1 MRQRTMGTFMN
12 KLALTSVLALA
23 AAMPAAAD
31 TTFNR
36 ISSFATPDNMGMGE
50 DRARATS
57 AEIISVSEDGMTLV
71 YSDSPLGVLGFV
83 DITDAANPKPLGNVA
98 MEGEPT
104 TAVIIGNRAFV
115 GVDTSDSFTEPS
127 GQLRML
133 DMETEEVLASCD
145 LGGQPDSVAKSK
157 DGSFLAVAIENQRD
171 EDVNDGALPQMPA
184 GFVVKL
190 PVVDGAIDC
199 DAMQTIDVTGLADIA
214 PEDPEPEYVDINDA
228 GEIVVTLQENNHIVI
243 IGADGEVASHFPA
256 GTVSLEG
263 IDMQDNGEL
272 SFTESVADIPREPD
286 GVQWLGRDHIV
297 TANEGDWNGGSR
309 GWTIFGRD
317 GSVVYDSGSDFEH
330 AVAAIGHY
338 PEKRSDAKGV
348 EPESIEIGTFNGT
361 TYVFVVSERA
371 SIIGVYEV
379 TDPAAPVLTQM
390 LPSGISPEGLVAIPA
405 RNLLVSANEADLGE
419 DGGARAHVMVFEA
432 GDGPAAYPMLTSEG
446 SDPLIGW
453 GALSGLVAG
462 EAGTFHAVSDS
473 VYGRQPAIFTIDA
486 TQTPA
491 RITEKLIVTRDG
503 EAATTLDLEGITLDG
518 QGGYW
523 LASEGNTEKEIPHA
537 ILHVG
542 ADGAIMEDVALPEAM
557 LDGETRFGF
566 EGIAMAG
573 DILWMAVQ
581 REWND
586 DAGFVKL
593 MAYDPAAKEWLGGV
607 SYPLEEKGEGWMGLS
622 EITVHGDHAYVVER
636 DNLIGDAAK
645 VKKIFRVPLDQL
657 VPVMI
662 DMPVVTKEEVR
673 DLIPDLKRTN
683 GYVVDKVEGFAI
695 TEAGEGWVVT
705 DNDGVDDSSG
715 ETLFFSIGQ
724 MD

>member
-1 MRQRTMGTFMN
+1 MN
-12 KLALTSVLALA
+12 RYALSSMLALA
-23 AAMPAAAD
+23 AAMPAAAE

-36 ISSFATPDNMGMGE
+36 IASFATTENMAEGE
-50 DRARATS
+50 DRAQPTS

-71 YSDSPLGVLGFV
+71 YSDSPHGVLGFV
-83 DITDAANPKPLGNVA
+83 DITEPSQPKPLGNVE

-133 DMETEEVLASCD
+133 DLETEEVLESCD
-145 LGGQPDSVAKSK
+145 LGGQPDSVAKAK

-199 DAMQTIDVTGLADIA
+199 GAMQVIDMTGLADIA

-243 IGADGEVASHFPA
+243 IGADGKVASDFPA
-256 GTVSLEG
+256 GNVSLTG
-263 IDMQDNGEL
+263 IDTEDDGAL
-272 SFTESVADIPREPD
+272 SFTGSQSDIPREPD
-286 GVQWLGRDHIV
+286 GVKWLGTDHIV

-317 GSVVYDSGSDFEH
+317 GKIVYDAGNSFEQ

-338 PEKRSDAKGV
+338 PDKRSDSKGA
-348 EPESIEIGTFNGT
+348 EPESIEIGTFNAT

-371 SIIGVYEV
+371 SVIGVYDV
-379 TDPAAPVLTQM
+379 TDPTKPVLTQM
-390 LPSGISPEGLVAIPA
+390 IPSGVSPEGLVAIPA

-419 DGGARAHVMVFEA
+419 DGGARAHAMVFEA
-432 GDGPAAYPMLTSEG
+432 GTDAAAYPMLTSEG

-453 GALSGLVAG
+453 GAMSGLVAG
-462 EAGTFHAVSDS
+462 EAGTLFAVSDS
-473 VYGRQPAIFTIDA
+473 AYDAQPAIYTIDA
-486 TQTPA
+486 AQTPA
-491 RITEKLIVTRDG
+491 RITAKTIVTRDG
-503 EAATTLDLEGITLDG
+503 QPAEKLDLEGITLDG
-518 QGGYW
+518 NGGFW
-523 LASEGNTEKEIPHA
+523 VASEGDAEEELQNA

-542 ADGAIMEDVALPEAM
+542 ADGAITEELTLPEA
-557 LDGETRFGF
+557 LRDGEKRFGF
-566 EGIAMAG
+566 EGIAKVG
-573 DILWMAVQ
+573 DVLWVAVQ

-586 DAGFVKL
+586 EAGHVKL
-593 MAYDPAAKEWLGGV
+593 LAYDSAKKEWLGGV
-607 SYPLEEKGEGWMGLS
+607 SYPLEEKGDGWMGLS

-636 DNLIGDAAK
+636 DNLIGEAAK
-645 VKKIFRVPLDQL
+645 VKKIFRVALDQMQ
-657 VPVMI
+657 PSMT

-673 DLIPDLKRTN
+673 DLIPDLKRTH

-695 TEAGEGWVVT
+695 TADGEGWVVT

-715 ETLFFSIGQ
+715 ETLFFSIGRVE
-724 MD
+724 